1 MYQQKPFH
9 EAVALQINAAG
20 RTDTGRKREHN
31 EDAIALCEPPD
42 QAIAAQLGSLYLLAD
57 GVGGLAAGE
66 VASRIAIETIS
77 SIYYDQSASSELN
90 AQDVQAQSIVRY
102 LHEPLP
108 DLELVAAHIR
118 RAFLAAHKHIV
129 EQSMRIPAYSGMA
142 TTCVA
147 AVVKGTHL
155 LIAHIGD
162 SRAYLLQPSAEGLPT
177 LIRLTTDHSLVMELA
192 RIGVISPDH
201 TRSSPYRNILLR
213 LLGGKKNNNPCP
225 DIVTC
230 AMHAGDRLL
239 LCCDGLW
246 SMLTEEQI
254 ALVVSG
260 NTPQAACDE
269 LIRLANEAGGEDNIS
284 VVLLSLT
291 GVHEEEI

>member
-9 EAVALQINAAG
+9 ETAAFHIDAAG
-20 RTDTGRKREHN
+20 RTDTGRRREHN

-42 QAIAAQLGSLYLLAD
+42 QATAAQLGWLYLLAD
-57 GVGGLAAGE
+57 GAGGLAAGE

-77 SIYYDQSASSELN
+77 SVYYDQSASSELS
-90 AQDVQAQSIVRY
+90 AQDVQAQGIVRY

-108 DLELVAAHIR
+108 DLEAATTHIR

-147 AVVKGTHL
+147 AVVKDTHL
-155 LIAHIGD
+155 LVAHIGD

-192 RIGVISPDH
+192 RIGVISPEH

-213 LLGGKKNNNPCP
+213 LLGGIKNNNPCP

-230 AMHAGDRLL
+230 VVHAGDHLI

-254 ALVVSG
+254 TLVVSR
-260 NTPQAACDE
+260 NTPRAACDE
-269 LIRLANEAGGEDNIS
+269 LIRLANAAGGEDNIS
-284 VVLLSLT
+284 VVVLSFT
-291 GVHEEEI
+291 QVNQEET